1 MRKDYDEPI
10 RWDRWGFRNPAACFE
25 TLPSS
30 RGGVSK
36 HATETTALE
45 CFHQVLV
52 PYASRVPCPQGLCGS
67 CDRAETISSSAYN
80 KYPLSH

>member
-36 HATETTALE
+36 HATETTEKGGTGECIGGYDSEGKQRAALPTDVKE
-45 CFHQVLV
+45 LWV
-52 PYASRVPCPQGLCGS
+52 
-67 CDRAETISSSAYN
+67 
-80 KYPLSH
+80 

>member
-36 HATETTALE
+36 HATETTVYETLG
-45 CFHQVLV
+45 Q
-52 PYASRVPCPQGLCGS
+52 ASNSSGR
-67 CDRAETISSSAYN
+67 DRGAESLSA
-80 KYPLSH
+80 

>member
-36 HATETTALE
+36 HATETTATIATLPL
-45 CFHQVLV
+45 FYQ
-52 PYASRVPCPQGLCGS
+52 PTSDMASAQRFDEALADTQSGADEVR
-67 CDRAETISSSAYN
+67 DFARR
-80 KYPLSH
+80 